1 MMEVVDNIKLYL
13 PQYLSDIE
21 QSRLREELSQFPMDG
36 TKDTVY
42 TSALQNADYLLQGDG
57 IDMVPY
63 LNFPDLTIKEVPV
76 LLMSNTCDM
85 STENR
90 RMNDSR
96 IMYSPII
103 RLDKYEQ
110 LLRSKFPEERVTNHL
125 KDIRAQYVSQ
135 ILYLPKG
142 ERLDY
147 EGIVFFDRSI
157 SIPLNKDRVGYMC
170 EHKLFTLSNF
180 GFYLYLLKLS
190 IHFTRIQEKIDRSTG
205 EDIVKCNKM

>member
-13 PQYLSDIE
+13 PQYLSDKE
-21 QSRLREELSQFPMDG
+21 RSRLREELAQFPMDG

-42 TSALQNADYLLQGDG
+42 TSALQDADYLLQGDG
-57 IDMVPY
+57 IGMVPY
-63 LNFPDLTIKEVPV
+63 LNFPDLTIKKVPV

-85 STENR
+85 STENK

-103 RLDKYEQ
+103 RLDKYVQ
-110 LLRSKFPEERVTNHL
+110 LLKRNFPEERVANHL

-142 ERLDY
+142 GKLDY

-157 SIPLNKDRVGYMC
+157 SLPLDEKRVKEMC

-190 IHFTRIQEKIDRSTG
+190 IHFTRIQEKIDRTTG
-205 EDIVKCNKM
+205 NDLGKM

>member
-13 PQYLSDIE
+13 PQYLSDKE
-21 QSRLREELSQFPMDG
+21 RSRLREELAQFPMDG

-42 TSALQNADYLLQGDG
+42 TSALQDADYLLQGDG
-57 IDMVPY
+57 IGMVPY
-63 LNFPDLTIKEVPV
+63 LNFPDLTIKKVSV

-85 STENR
+85 STENK

-103 RLDKYEQ
+103 RLDKYVQ
-110 LLRSKFPEERVTNHL
+110 LLKRNFPEERVANHL

-142 ERLDY
+142 GKLDY

-157 SIPLNKDRVGYMC
+157 SLPLDEKRVKEMC

-190 IHFTRIQEKIDRSTG
+190 IHFTRIQEKIDRTTG
-205 EDIVKCNKM
+205 NDLGKM